1 MTYLEGDRALWFL
14 LLLLGLFSFLPVY
27 SASSNLA
34 FSYSGGNTVKFL
46 IKHGIHLS
54 FGFVLMYS
62 VHKVNPKYYRNLPMI
77 LLPVV
82 IVLLMIT
89 LTIGTTIGDANA
101 SRWIRVPF
109 IGVSFQTSELAKF
122 ALLMFVARYLTQHQE
137 TLGEFKKTF
146 MGLVVP
152 IGVACALILPANFS
166 TTALIFVL
174 CLGLMFV
181 GKYPI
186 KHIAYLIGM
195 GVAGLGLFIML
206 VLAFPN
212 ISNRVDTW
220 KARIENFSSGSAEE
234 NYQVNKAKMAIA
246 SGGIV
251 GKGPGKS
258 IQKNFLP
265 QSSSDFIYAVI
276 VEEFGLMGGLG
287 IVLIYLLILIRVMII
302 ATKAVDLFQAVLA
315 AGFGMAIIFQAFI
328 NMGVA
333 VNLLPVTGQTLPLLS
348 SGGSSIWMTSMA
360 LGVILGV
367 SRNLEPKTVKSEED
381 SDTIDAV
388 EQEMEPAHG

>member
-34 FSYSGGNTVKFL
+34 YSYSGGNTVRFL
-46 IKHGIHLS
+46 IKHAIHLG

-89 LTIGTTIGDANA
+89 LAIGTTIGDANA

-122 ALLMFVARYLTQHQE
+122 ALLLFVARYLTQNQE
-137 TLGEFKKTF
+137 TLSDFKKTF
-146 MGLVVP
+146 LGLVVP
-152 IGVACALILPANFS
+152 IGAVCALILPANFS
-166 TTALIFVL
+166 TTALIFTL

-181 GKYPI
+181 GKYPL
-186 KHIAYLIGM
+186 KHMAYLIGM
-195 GVAGLGLFIML
+195 GVAGLAMFVL
-206 VLAFPN
+206 VVIAFPN
-212 ISNRVDTW
+212 ISNRVDTL
-220 KARIENFSSGSAEE
+220 KARIENYSSGNEE
-234 NYQVNKAKMAIA
+234 AKYQVTKAKMAIA
-246 SGGIV
+246 SGGLV

-265 QSSSDFIYAVI
+265 QSSSDFIYAII
-276 VEEFGLMGGLG
+276 VEEFGLLGGLG
-287 IVLIYLLILIRVMII
+287 IILIYLLILIRIMII
-302 ATKAVDLFQAVLA
+302 ATKAVDLFQAFLA
-315 AGFGMAIIFQAFI
+315 VGFGMAIVFQAFI

-348 SGGSSIWMTSMA
+348 SGGSSIWMTSVA

-367 SRNLEPKTVKSEED
+367 SRNLETKAE
-381 SDTIDAV
+381 TIDV
-388 EQEMEPAHG
+388 ETEIGWAHG

>member
-34 FSYSGGNTVKFL
+34 YSYSGGNTVRFL
-46 IKHGIHLS
+46 IKHAIHLG

-77 LLPVV
+77 LLPFV

-89 LTIGTTIGDANA
+89 LAIGTTIGDANA

-122 ALLMFVARYLTQHQE
+122 ALLLFVARYLTQNQE
-137 TLGEFKKTF
+137 TLSDFKKTF
-146 MGLVVP
+146 LGLVVP
-152 IGVACALILPANFS
+152 IGAVCALILPANFS
-166 TTALIFVL
+166 TTALIFTL

-181 GKYPI
+181 GKYPL
-186 KHIAYLIGM
+186 KHMAYLIGM
-195 GVAGLGLFIML
+195 GVAGLAMFVL
-206 VLAFPN
+206 VVIAFPN

-220 KARIENFSSGSAEE
+220 KARIENYSSGNEE
-234 NYQVNKAKMAIA
+234 ANYQVTKAKMAIA
-246 SGGIV
+246 SGGLV

-265 QSSSDFIYAVI
+265 QSSSDFIYAII
-276 VEEFGLMGGLG
+276 VEEFGLLGGLG
-287 IVLIYLLILIRVMII
+287 IILIYSLILIRIMII
-302 ATKAVDLFQAVLA
+302 ATKAVDLFQAFLA
-315 AGFGMAIIFQAFI
+315 VGFGMAIVFQAFI

-348 SGGSSIWMTSMA
+348 SGGSSIWMTSVA

-367 SRNLEPKTVKSEED
+367 SRNLETKAE
-381 SDTIDAV
+381 TIDL
-388 EQEMEPAHG
+388 ETEIGWAHG

>member
-1 MTYLEGDRALWFL
+1 MAYLEGDRALWFL

-34 FSYSGGNTVKFL
+34 YSYPGGHTVRFL
-46 IKHGIHLS
+46 IKHAIHLV

-62 VHKVNPKYYRNLPMI
+62 VHKVNPRYYRNLPVI
-77 LLPVV
+77 LLPVI
-82 IVLLMIT
+82 IVLLMVT
-89 LTIGTTIGDANA
+89 LAIGTTIGDANA
-101 SRWIRVPF
+101 SRWIRLPF
-109 IGVSFQTSELAKF
+109 IGVSFQTSELARF
-122 ALLMFVARYLTQHQE
+122 GLLMFVARYLTQYQE
-137 TLGEFKKTF
+137 SPDDFRKTF
-146 MGLVVP
+146 LNLVIPV
-152 IGVACALILPANFS
+152 GMVCALILPANFS
-166 TTALIFVL
+166 TTALIFIL

-181 GKYPI
+181 GRYPLKYI
-186 KHIAYLIGM
+186 GYLVGM
-195 GVAGLGLFIML
+195 GVAGLALFIL
-206 VLAFPN
+206 VVIAFPN

-220 KARIENFSSGSAEE
+220 KARIENFGSGSEGS

-246 SGGIV
+246 SGGVV

-265 QSSSDFIYAVI
+265 QSGSDFIYAII
-276 VEEFGLMGGLG
+276 VEEFGLLGGLA
-287 IVLIYLLILIRVMII
+287 IILIYLLILIRIMII
-302 ATKAVDLFQAVLA
+302 ATKAVDLFQSLLA
-315 AGFGMAIIFQAFI
+315 GGFGMAIVFQAFI

-367 SRNLEPKTVKSEED
+367 SRNFETTSDPASHGSADAEPSL
-381 SDTIDAV
+381 
-388 EQEMEPAHG
+388 EPAHG

>member
-34 FSYSGGNTVKFL
+34 YSYSGGNTVRFL
-46 IKHGIHLS
+46 IKHAIHLG

-77 LLPVV
+77 LLPFV

-89 LTIGTTIGDANA
+89 LAIGTTIGDANA

-122 ALLMFVARYLTQHQE
+122 ALLLFVARYLTQNQE
-137 TLGEFKKTF
+137 TLSDFKKTF
-146 MGLVVP
+146 LGLVVP
-152 IGVACALILPANFS
+152 IGAVCALILPANFS
-166 TTALIFVL
+166 TTALMFTL

-181 GKYPI
+181 GKYPL
-186 KHIAYLIGM
+186 KHMAYLIGM
-195 GVAGLGLFIML
+195 GVAGLAMFVL
-206 VLAFPN
+206 VVIAFPN

-220 KARIENFSSGSAEE
+220 KARIENYSSGNEE
-234 NYQVNKAKMAIA
+234 ANYQVTKAKMAIA
-246 SGGIV
+246 SGGLV

-265 QSSSDFIYAVI
+265 QSSSDFIYAII
-276 VEEFGLMGGLG
+276 VEEFGLLGGLG
-287 IVLIYLLILIRVMII
+287 IILIYSLILIRIMII
-302 ATKAVDLFQAVLA
+302 ATKAVDLFQAFLA
-315 AGFGMAIIFQAFI
+315 VGFGMAIVFQAFI

-348 SGGSSIWMTSMA
+348 SGGSSIWMTSVA

-367 SRNLEPKTVKSEED
+367 SRNLETKAE
-381 SDTIDAV
+381 TIDL
-388 EQEMEPAHG
+388 ETEIGLAHG

>member
-1 MTYLEGDRALWFL
+1 MIRRWMTYLEGDRALWFL

-34 FSYSGGNTVKFL
+34 YSYSGGNTVRFL
-46 IKHGIHLS
+46 IKHAIHLG

-62 VHKVNPKYYRNLPMI
+62 VHKVNPKYYRNLSMI

-89 LTIGTTIGDANA
+89 LAIGTTIGDANA

-122 ALLMFVARYLTQHQE
+122 ALLLFVARYLTQNQE
-137 TLGEFKKTF
+137 TLSDFKKTF
-146 MGLVVP
+146 LGLVVP
-152 IGVACALILPANFS
+152 IGAVCALILPANFS
-166 TTALIFVL
+166 TTALIFTL

-181 GKYPI
+181 GKYPL
-186 KHIAYLIGM
+186 KHMAYLIGM
-195 GVAGLGLFIML
+195 GVAGLAMFVL
-206 VLAFPN
+206 VVIAFPN

-220 KARIENFSSGSAEE
+220 KARIENYSSGNEE
-234 NYQVNKAKMAIA
+234 ANYQVTKAKMAIA
-246 SGGIV
+246 SGGLV

-265 QSSSDFIYAVI
+265 QSSSDFIYAII
-276 VEEFGLMGGLG
+276 VEEFGLLGGLG
-287 IVLIYLLILIRVMII
+287 IILIYLLILIRIMII
-302 ATKAVDLFQAVLA
+302 ATKAVDLFQAFLA
-315 AGFGMAIIFQAFI
+315 VGFGMAIVFQAFI

-348 SGGSSIWMTSMA
+348 SGGSSIWMTSVA

-367 SRNLEPKTVKSEED
+367 SRNLETKAE
-381 SDTIDAV
+381 TIDV
-388 EQEMEPAHG
+388 ETEIGWAHG

>member
-34 FSYSGGNTVKFL
+34 YSYSGGNTVRFL
-46 IKHGIHLS
+46 IKHAIHLG

-62 VHKVNPKYYRNLPMI
+62 VHKVNPKYYRNLSMI

-89 LTIGTTIGDANA
+89 LAIGTTIGDANA

-122 ALLMFVARYLTQHQE
+122 ALLLFVARYLTQNQE
-137 TLGEFKKTF
+137 TLSDFKKTF
-146 MGLVVP
+146 LGLVVP
-152 IGVACALILPANFS
+152 IGAVCALILPANFS
-166 TTALIFVL
+166 TTALIFTL

-181 GKYPI
+181 GKYPL
-186 KHIAYLIGM
+186 KHMAYLIGM
-195 GVAGLGLFIML
+195 GVAGLAMFVL
-206 VLAFPN
+206 VVIAFPN

-220 KARIENFSSGSAEE
+220 KARIENYSSGNEE
-234 NYQVNKAKMAIA
+234 ANYQVTKAKMAIA
-246 SGGIV
+246 SGGLV

-265 QSSSDFIYAVI
+265 QSSSDFIYAII
-276 VEEFGLMGGLG
+276 VEEFGLLGGLG
-287 IVLIYLLILIRVMII
+287 IILIYLLILIRIMII
-302 ATKAVDLFQAVLA
+302 ATKAVDLFQAFLA
-315 AGFGMAIIFQAFI
+315 VGFGMAIVFQAFI

-348 SGGSSIWMTSMA
+348 SGGSSIWMTSVA

-367 SRNLEPKTVKSEED
+367 SRNLETKAE
-381 SDTIDAV
+381 TIDV
-388 EQEMEPAHG
+388 ETEIGWAHG

>member
-34 FSYSGGNTVKFL
+34 YSYSGGNTVRFL
-46 IKHGIHLS
+46 IKHAIHLG

-77 LLPVV
+77 LLPFV

-89 LTIGTTIGDANA
+89 LAIGTTIGDANA

-122 ALLMFVARYLTQHQE
+122 VLLLFVARYLTQNQE
-137 TLGEFKKTF
+137 TLSDFKKTF
-146 MGLVVP
+146 LGLVVP
-152 IGVACALILPANFS
+152 IGAVCALILPANFS
-166 TTALIFVL
+166 TTALIFTL

-181 GKYPI
+181 GKYPL
-186 KHIAYLIGM
+186 KHMAYLIGM
-195 GVAGLGLFIML
+195 GVAGLAMFVL
-206 VLAFPN
+206 VVIAFPN

-220 KARIENFSSGSAEE
+220 KARIENYSSGNEE
-234 NYQVNKAKMAIA
+234 ANYQVTKAKMAIA
-246 SGGIV
+246 SGGLV

-265 QSSSDFIYAVI
+265 QSSSDFIYAII
-276 VEEFGLMGGLG
+276 VEEFGLLGGLG
-287 IVLIYLLILIRVMII
+287 IILIYSLILIRIMII
-302 ATKAVDLFQAVLA
+302 ATKAVDLFQAFLA
-315 AGFGMAIIFQAFI
+315 VGFGMAIVFQAFI

-348 SGGSSIWMTSMA
+348 SGGSSIWMTSVA

-367 SRNLEPKTVKSEED
+367 SRNLETKAE
-381 SDTIDAV
+381 TIDL
-388 EQEMEPAHG
+388 ETEIGLAHG

>member
-34 FSYSGGNTVKFL
+34 YSYSGGNTVRFL
-46 IKHGIHLS
+46 IKHAIHLG

-62 VHKVNPKYYRNLPMI
+62 VHKVNPKYYRNLSMI

-89 LTIGTTIGDANA
+89 LAIGTTIGDANA

-122 ALLMFVARYLTQHQE
+122 ALLLFVARYLTQNQE
-137 TLGEFKKTF
+137 TLSDFKKTF
-146 MGLVVP
+146 LGLVVP
-152 IGVACALILPANFS
+152 IGAVCALILPANFS
-166 TTALIFVL
+166 TTALIFTL

-181 GKYPI
+181 GKYPL
-186 KHIAYLIGM
+186 KHMAYLIGM
-195 GVAGLGLFIML
+195 GVAGLAMFVL
-206 VLAFPN
+206 VVIAFPN

-220 KARIENFSSGSAEE
+220 KARIENYSSGNEE
-234 NYQVNKAKMAIA
+234 ANYQVTKAKMAIA
-246 SGGIV
+246 SGGLV

-265 QSSSDFIYAVI
+265 QSSSDFIYAII
-276 VEEFGLMGGLG
+276 VEEFGLLGGLG
-287 IVLIYLLILIRVMII
+287 IILIYLLILIRIMII
-302 ATKAVDLFQAVLA
+302 ATKAVDLFQAFLA
-315 AGFGMAIIFQAFI
+315 VGFGMAIAFQAFI

-348 SGGSSIWMTSMA
+348 SGGSSIWMTSVA

-367 SRNLEPKTVKSEED
+367 SRNLETKAE
-381 SDTIDAV
+381 TIDV
-388 EQEMEPAHG
+388 ETEIGWAHG

>member
-34 FSYSGGNTVKFL
+34 YSYSGGNTVRFL
-46 IKHGIHLS
+46 IKHAIHLG

-77 LLPVV
+77 LLPFV

-89 LTIGTTIGDANA
+89 LAIGTTIGDANA

-122 ALLMFVARYLTQHQE
+122 ALLLFVARYLTQNQE
-137 TLGEFKKTF
+137 TLSDFKKTF
-146 MGLVVP
+146 LGLVVP
-152 IGVACALILPANFS
+152 IGAVCALILPANFS
-166 TTALIFVL
+166 TTALIFTL

-181 GKYPI
+181 GKYPL
-186 KHIAYLIGM
+186 KHMAYLIGM
-195 GVAGLGLFIML
+195 GVAGLAMFVL
-206 VLAFPN
+206 VVIAFPN

-220 KARIENFSSGSAEE
+220 KARIENYSSGNEE
-234 NYQVNKAKMAIA
+234 ANYQVTKAKMAIA
-246 SGGIV
+246 SGGLV

-265 QSSSDFIYAVI
+265 QSSSDFIYAII
-276 VEEFGLMGGLG
+276 VEEFGLLGGLG
-287 IVLIYLLILIRVMII
+287 IILIYSLILIRIMII
-302 ATKAVDLFQAVLA
+302 ATKAVDLFQAFLA
-315 AGFGMAIIFQAFI
+315 VGFGMAIVFQAFI

-348 SGGSSIWMTSMA
+348 SGGSSIWMTSVA

-367 SRNLEPKTVKSEED
+367 SRNLETKAE
-381 SDTIDAV
+381 TIDV
-388 EQEMEPAHG
+388 ETEIGRAHG